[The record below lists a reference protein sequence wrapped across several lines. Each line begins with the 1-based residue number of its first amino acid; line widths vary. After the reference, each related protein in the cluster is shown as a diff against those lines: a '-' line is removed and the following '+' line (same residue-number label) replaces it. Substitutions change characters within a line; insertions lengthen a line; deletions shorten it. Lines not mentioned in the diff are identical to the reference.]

1 MKETAALTIIL
12 PTYNEAENLAEL
24 VPEIEERFAGI
35 PFRILVVDDG
45 SPDGTAA
52 VARRLDQRYGNV
64 EVLTPPER
72 KGLGAALRLG
82 YDHASTPYLLSSD
95 ADLSFSVDEMRRLYQ
110 AIQERG
116 DDLVQGTRHEA
127 GGHYEV
133 TGARIWMKKASSV
146 IGNFVVRHLAGLPV
160 TDCSANFR
168 VIRKDAW
175 ERIKTRENTNA
186 ILFEMIFK
194 CHHGGLE
201 VSSIPVTFR
210 DRRHGE
216 SKLNLVV
223 EIPKFLVRM
232 IYYVARYRFTGY
244 RLEDPARGEE
254 GTAVRRSID

>member
-1 MKETAALTIIL
+1 MTDTSALTIIL
-12 PTYNEAENLAEL
+12 PTYNEAENLAEFI
-24 VPEIEERFAGI
+24 PEIEERFEGI
-35 PFRILVVDDG
+35 SFCILVVDDE
-45 SPDGTAA
+45 SPDGTAE
-52 VARRLDQRYGNV
+52 VARRMNQRYGNI

-82 YDHASTPYLLSSD
+82 YDHASTPYILSSD
-95 ADLSFSVDEMRRLYQ
+95 SDLSFGVDEMLCLYET
-110 AIQERG
+110 IQERG
-116 DDLVQGTRHEA
+116 HDLVQGTRHES

-133 TGARIWMKKASSV
+133 TDFRVRMKRASSV

-168 VIRKDAW
+168 VLRKDAW
-175 ERIKTRENTNA
+175 QRIKTRENTNA

-194 CHHGGLE
+194 CHHGGLK

-210 DRRHGE
+210 DRRYGQ

-232 IYYVARYRFTGY
+232 VYYVARYRFTGY
-244 RLEDPARGEE
+244 RLEDPP
-254 GTAVRRSID
+254 SP